1 MKAITFIAI
10 TLLAGAIAGTILGAI
25 NQVVVEPY
33 IDHAIELEMLQ
44 QNTTAQSGQ
53 VITNPAEFAAYRF
66 WQKGGEI
73 IAGTILG
80 LSIGSLYGIVFAY
93 TRGSI
98 SGTNNNKKRALIV
111 AGIMWLV
118 LFLMPAL
125 KYPPNPPAV
134 GNPETIYYRQ
144 SLYVAFL
151 AISGFSAL
159 GLAFLYRKMM
169 VASSNNT
176 KKKAII
182 IPSAVYAAIM
192 AGAYLAMPA
201 NPDPINAPIDLVIGF
216 RITSAITISMFWAV
230 LGVIFGALWDKANFI
245 SNKIAARH
253 NCNSS

>member
-1 MKAITFIAI
+1 MKAIIFVAI

-25 NQVVVEPY
+25 NQVAVEPY
-33 IDHAIELEMLQ
+33 IEHAIELEIR
-44 QNTTAQSGQ
+44 NTAQSGQ
-53 VITNPAEFAAYRF
+53 VINPAEFAAYRL

-98 SGTNNNKKRALIV
+98 SGTNNKKKALIV
-111 AGIMWLV
+111 ASIMWIV
-118 LFLMPAL
+118 LFLMPVL

-144 SLYVAFL
+144 SLYAAYL

-159 GLAFLYRKMM
+159 GLAFLYRKM
-169 VASSNNT
+169 ASSNT
-176 KKKAII
+176 KKAII
-182 IPSAVYAAIM
+182 PSAYAAIM

-216 RITSAITISMFWAV
+216 RITSAITISMFWAL
-230 LGVIFGALWDKANFI
+230 LGVIFGAFWDKLNPDETARI
-245 SNKIAARH
+245 SVR
-253 NCNSS
+253 

>member
-25 NQVVVEPY
+25 NQVAVEPY
-33 IDHAIELEMLQ
+33 IEHAIELEMR
-44 QNTTAQSGQ
+44 NTAQSGQ
-53 VITNPAEFAAYRF
+53 VIDPAEFAAYRF

-80 LSIGSLYGIVFAY
+80 LSIGSLYRIVFAY

-98 SGTNNNKKRALIV
+98 SGINNNKKKALIV
-111 AGIMWLV
+111 ASIMWFV
-118 LFLMPAL
+118 LFFMPAL

-144 SLYVAFL
+144 SLYVVFL

-159 GLAFLYRKMM
+159 GLAFLYRKI
-169 VASSNNT
+169 ASSNT
-176 KKKAII
+176 KKTI
-182 IPSAVYAAIM
+182 IPSAYAAIM

-216 RITSAITISMFWAV
+216 RITSGITISMFWAL
-230 LGVIFGALWDKANFI
+230 LGVIFAAFWDKLNPDE
-245 SNKIAARH
+245 
-253 NCNSS
+253 